1 MIKLVYDSITYD
13 DEIVAGKGSISM
25 QHAMVGET
33 LSVDSV
39 IIAIMTDTAPTY
51 TANAPG
57 LVYNNDTLIGKYYLS
72 EMHQTDTDEYE
83 LTFLSAIKLLDQS
96 RHQGGLYSATP
107 AGDIIGE
114 IMGDIDYSIDADVE
128 AVLVYEYLPYDYR
141 RPNLNKL
148 LMAIGGAVRYLSDG
162 SFNIT
167 SLSDVSAGTFGLSRV
182 FEGGKLIDKSP
193 ASGVQIT
200 EHTYIETTEEITLFN
215 GATVSTETIIFSEPI
230 HDLSITGGTIDDSGV
245 NFCTFTGSGTV
256 LLKGQKY
263 QHVTRVITEGYLT
276 GRVVSVTGNTLLGPN
291 NAAEV
296 AERLYDFVSV
306 AQSIQAEVIFG
317 TERPGDVVSVIHPY
331 TRLPV
336 TATIKE
342 MEVQIGQEIRANA
355 EFLVGYVPPS
365 LIAGFEHYVILTG
378 TGNWT
383 VPAGVTKGRAII
395 VGSGAGGA
403 GGNNGL
409 SSTSN
414 YDGKAGGD
422 PGDGGN
428 GGLILD
434 VSISLAPGVSISYD
448 CGVGGAGGAPE
459 TSGSAGEATTF
470 GGYSS
475 EYGRTYPYG
484 YEELKS
490 GLLLCAK
497 GSTGIKGGTG
507 NGLTQPPN
515 PISSIEYKETT
526 YVCGS
531 KGDDNY
537 FEPWDTMTYGG
548 YGGGPAAGNN
558 GGDGGDMI
566 PGGVDQH
573 DFYPEYFPPGSM
585 APAGGKGG
593 DGADAVDADDATGY
607 GTGGPGGHGGGGAG
621 GSADYLLGGRG
632 TGGSGGYGGDGAPGC
647 VIVLY

>member
-39 IIAIMTDTAPTY
+39 IIAIMTDTAPSY
-51 TANAPG
+51 VANAPG
-57 LVYNNDTLIGKYYLS
+57 LVYNDDTLIGKYYLS
-72 EMHQTDTDEYE
+72 EMHQTDANEYE

-107 AGDIIGE
+107 AGDIIEE

-141 RPNLNKL
+141 RTNLNKL

-200 EHTYIETTEEITLFN
+200 EHTYIETTEEITLFD
-215 GATVSTETIIFSEPI
+215 GASVSIETIIFSEPI

-263 QHVTRVITEGYLT
+263 QHVTRVITEGSLT

-306 AQSIQAEVIFG
+306 AQSIQAEVMFG
-317 TERPGDVVSVIHPY
+317 TERPGDAVSVIHPY

-342 MEVQIGQEIRANA
+342 MEIQIGQELRANA

-365 LIAGFEHYVILTG
+365 LIAGFENYAVLTG
-378 TGNWT
+378 TGTWT
-383 VPAGVTKGRAII
+383 VPEGVTRTRLVICG
-395 VGSGAGGA
+395 
-403 GGNNGL
+403 GGNGGNPGSNGANAGN
-409 SSTSN
+409 TEGGIGGTEGTGG
-414 YDGKAGGD
+414 DGGLILEINADVTPGATIEYACALGGD
-422 PGDGGN
+422 PGSQGD
-428 GGLILD
+428 D
-434 VSISLAPGVSISYD
+434 
-448 CGVGGAGGAPE
+448 
-459 TSGSAGEATTF
+459 TTF
-470 GGYSS
+470 GLYSS
-475 EYGRTYPYG
+475 AMGRTYPYG
-484 YEELKS
+484 YTEPKS
-490 GLLLCAK
+490 ALVL
-497 GSTGIKGGTG
+497 S
-507 NGLTQPPN
+507 
-515 PISSIEYKETT
+515 
-526 YVCGS
+526 S
-531 KGDDNY
+531 KGDSGLKGGKGETFGGVGPTWPSYVFYKEVFYEQGAFGAGYNSSHVGY
-537 FEPWDTMTYGG
+537 VYGG
-548 YGGGPAAGNN
+548 RGGGPAAGSN
-558 GGDGGDMI
+558 GGNGEAGDDTQLYPSGTWVPSGGHGGSGANAV
-566 PGGVDQH
+566 PG
-573 DFYPEYFPPGSM
+573 
-585 APAGGKGG
+585 
-593 DGADAVDADDATGY
+593 DDAAGY
-607 GTGGPGGHGGGGAG
+607 GQGGHGGHGGGGGGAG
-621 GSADYLLGGRG
+621 KNYVFGGPGLGGLG
-632 TGGSGGYGGDGAPGC
+632 SVGGKGGPG
-647 VIVLY
+647 VIIIYY